1 MILTFEECT
10 VANGG
15 GKAAGLGEL
24 VRAGIPVPD
33 GFVIG
38 ADTYRQAVGALDVDA
53 LLESGGPASVRAAVE
68 ACPVPD
74 DVRRSVAD
82 RLQEWGAGTAL
93 AVRSSA
99 TAEDLPDASFAGQQE
114 TYLGIV
120 GVEAVIDAVRRCWG
134 SLWSERA
141 TDYRSRA
148 EFDHEAV
155 ALAVVVQRL
164 VDADTAGVLFTVNPV
179 SGADEA
185 VINASWGLG
194 ESVVSGAVTPDEYR
208 VLDSGAVETTI
219 GTKATRIDRHDA
231 STTTRP
237 VPPDQQAVACL
248 SQDQARELAR
258 MGTRVAEHFDCPMD
272 IEWAYEGESL
282 WLLQARPITTTAPA
296 PTTPAAPTTT
306 VSGRRLSRL
315 SRVFHDDLVEHY
327 PGPFPLDV
335 AAIIRVHRQLQD
347 GMAMIGIRS
356 TPIDDL
362 LSVDADGQV
371 HVAYPDVRIGP
382 GIVKAVRLK
391 APDPAQWPAVEEA
404 YRVRLAANDRHALP
418 SMESTALLDLLDD
431 SLGLVE
437 DVARVRFLDYVGPAQ
452 ITGAKLAALLK
463 ASRRR
468 DLTQFD
474 LLGDLPFV
482 TAVIDT
488 ELRRLAQL
496 DPAGAEYA
504 DARAAFVDR
513 LGART
518 TKLYLPFSNRS
529 WREDPAALD
538 ATIDAVRRGGAT
550 DHTTEPYEELAAAI
564 EESLPR
570 PLRRSFRRTLQDWRA
585 GHVARE
591 ASVYLIEDV
600 FVRARAVTDELARRL
615 HASGA
620 LSDAGDIRFLTLDE
634 VREAVTTGVDP
645 ARTRDVV
652 AHRRLH
658 RAEAEASW
666 WGARA
671 ASSGGAA
678 GAITGTAGSPGMAT
692 GPVRIITGPTDFHRL
707 EPGDVLVC
715 QYTDPSWTPLFA
727 LAAAVV
733 ADTGGQLSHA
743 AIVAREYGVP
753 AVMGTHTAT
762 HSLSEGELVTVDGG
776 RGTVVP
782 HAAS

>member
-1 MILTFEECT
+1 M
-10 VANGG
+10 
-15 GKAAGLGEL
+15 
-24 VRAGIPVPD
+24 
-33 GFVIG
+33 
-38 ADTYRQAVGALDVDA
+38 
-53 LLESGGPASVRAAVE
+53 
-68 ACPVPD
+68 
-74 DVRRSVAD
+74 
-82 RLQEWGAGTAL
+82 
-93 AVRSSA
+93 
-99 TAEDLPDASFAGQQE
+99 
-114 TYLGIV
+114 
-120 GVEAVIDAVRRCWG
+120 
-134 SLWSERA
+134 
-141 TDYRSRA
+141 
-148 EFDHEAV
+148 
-155 ALAVVVQRL
+155 VVQRL

-258 MGTRVAEHFDCPMD
+258 MGTRVAEPFDCPMD

-404 YRVRLAANDRHALP
+404 YRVRLAAIDRHALP

-431 SLGLVE
+431 ILGLVE

-496 DPAGAEYA
+496 DPAG
-504 DARAAFVDR
+504 
-513 LGART
+513 
-518 TKLYLPFSNRS
+518 
-529 WREDPAALD
+529 
-538 ATIDAVRRGGAT
+538 
-550 DHTTEPYEELAAAI
+550 
-564 EESLPR
+564 
-570 PLRRSFRRTLQDWRA
+570 
-585 GHVARE
+585 
-591 ASVYLIEDV
+591 VYLIEDV

-634 VREAVTTGVDP
+634 VREAETTGVDP
-645 ARTRDVV
+645 AQTRDVV